1 MPRDKAARY
10 RSKESKEGIINAW
23 LSLKNWIKPVFRAI
37 VASKTFS
44 IGTILDEFSRNQ
56 TLHYIWGQQA
66 KLTQKIQQSHFFF
79 KSFDMAKSNTTSLLR
94 LHSAVCSQLSGKD
107 WQKKK
112 KKNPQNQFTRKPLIE
127 FGLRSSATSA
137 VYASLCSGWR
147 GWLST
152 LKTVFS
158 LHSLTR
164 SLLRV
169 MRRQTPERN
178 RDRWEKQ
185 KGKKYW
191 LRSGWKGS

>member
-66 KLTQKIQQSHFFF
+66 KLTQKIQQSHFF
-79 KSFDMAKSNTTSLLR
+79 KNLLTWQN
-94 LHSAVCSQLSGKD
+94 LTPHHYWGSTALCALSSVGKTD
-107 WQKKK
+107 KKK

>member
-79 KSFDMAKSNTTSLLR
+79 KNLLTWQN
-94 LHSAVCSQLSGKD
+94 LTPHHYWGSTALCALSSVGKTD
-107 WQKKK
+107 KKK
-112 KKNPQNQFTRKPLIE
+112 KKKI
-127 FGLRSSATSA
+127 
-137 VYASLCSGWR
+137 
-147 GWLST
+147 
-152 LKTVFS
+152 LKTSS
-158 LHSLTR
+158 LGNHSL
-164 SLLRV
+164 SLACAQVQHQLF
-169 MRRQTPERN
+169 MRLSVPDE
-178 RDRWEKQ
+178 EA
-185 KGKKYW
+185 G
-191 LRSGWKGS
+191 

>member
-66 KLTQKIQQSHFFF
+66 KLTQKIQQSHFFL

-112 KKNPQNQFTRKPLIE
+112 KKI
-127 FGLRSSATSA
+127 
-137 VYASLCSGWR
+137 
-147 GWLST
+147 
-152 LKTVFS
+152 LKTSS
-158 LHSLTR
+158 LGNHSL
-164 SLLRV
+164 SLACAQVQHQLF
-169 MRRQTPERN
+169 MRLSVPDE
-178 RDRWEKQ
+178 EA
-185 KGKKYW
+185 G
-191 LRSGWKGS
+191 